1 MNDVTEI
8 LGENFA
14 SEVLN
19 ARTPVLVDFYAPWC
33 GPCKMLAPIL
43 DGLAAEFARTAKI
56 VKVNVDEEPDL
67 AYRFRVT
74 SVPTLKLFYKGE
86 VVETFVGLVSAR
98 TLKTRLKEV
107 AATSA
112 PAEPEPQACFT

>member
-14 SEVLN
+14 AEVLN
-19 ARTPVLVDFYAPWC
+19 AATPVLVDFYAPWC

-43 DGLAAEFARTAKI
+43 DTLAGEFAGKVKI
-56 VKVNVDEEPDL
+56 VKVNVDEEPEL

-74 SVPTLKLFYKGE
+74 GVPTLKLFHKGE
-86 VVETFVGLVSAR
+86 VVETFVGLASAR
-98 TLKTRLKEV
+98 TLKTRLEEI
-107 AATSA
+107 AAARA
-112 PAEPEPQACFT
+112 PAESEPQACFT